1 MKPVDILKRFP
12 VKRGVLVVAVAEP
25 LSTFPQIYEIWIRHK
40 SEGVSVLS
48 WSLFA
53 IAALIW
59 LLYGLK
65 IKDKLQLGKER
76 GIFRNILWGSTRSA
90 IGGSSRSHKL

>member
-1 MKPVDILKRFP
+1 MKPIDILRRFP

-25 LSTFPQIYEIWIRHK
+25 LSALPQIYEIWIKHQ
-40 SEGVSVLS
+40 SEGVSALS

-65 IKDKLQLGKER
+65 IKDKPVIISSALWIITEIAVVLGVLL
-76 GIFRNILWGSTRSA
+76 N
-90 IGGSSRSHKL
+90 

>member
-1 MKPVDILKRFP
+1 M
-12 VKRGVLVVAVAEP
+12 AVAEP
-25 LSTFPQIYEIWIRHK
+25 LSTLPQLYEIWIKHQ

-65 IKDKLQLGKER
+65 IKDKAV
-76 GIFRNILWGSTRSA
+76 IISSSLWVVTEAAVVAGV
-90 IGGSSRSHKL
+90 LLN

>member
-65 IKDKLQLGKER
+65 IKDKPVIISSALWIITEIAVVLGVLL
-76 GIFRNILWGSTRSA
+76 N
-90 IGGSSRSHKL
+90 

>member
-1 MKPVDILKRFP
+1 M
-12 VKRGVLVVAVAEP
+12 VVAVAEP
-25 LSTFPQIYEIWIRHK
+25 LSTLPQIYEIWIRHK

-53 IAALIW
+53 IAALVW

-65 IKDKLQLGKER
+65 IKDNPV
-76 GIFRNILWGSTRSA
+76 IISSSLWVVTEVVVVAGV
-90 IGGSSRSHKL
+90 LLN